1 MAPISRDA
9 VDKTPT
15 PIGLDESIEKDC
27 EFIYRPAML
36 AAYVLDPLNWALRG
50 KQYMT
55 PLDNL
60 RDEQVEELET
70 WLAAFSGGDDTAS
83 GELTALLVNGIPA
96 KYTKAVQMLVT
107 PDEDGRVSPAASRI
121 SLWSN
126 LLCKV
131 YPTVAVVA
139 ATVLAMPVT
148 SCAAERNWTIW
159 GQVYIKTRS
168 N

>member
-27 EFIYRPAML
+27 ECIYRPAML

-70 WLAAFSGGDDTAS
+70 WLDRH
-83 GELTALLVNGIPA
+83 PCC
-96 KYTKAVQMLVT
+96 
-107 PDEDGRVSPAASRI
+107 SR
-121 SLWSN
+121 W
-126 LLCKV
+126 
-131 YPTVAVVA
+131 A
-139 ATVLAMPVT
+139 
-148 SCAAERNWTIW
+148 
-159 GQVYIKTRS
+159 G
-168 N
+168 